1 MMFMT
6 SLHWIVVAV
15 FVLLFLILM
24 LLSVGEK
31 NKKTLISMIFS
42 SFLLVSIGILF
53 SLYALD
59 KYTKKGELVS
69 SKQARDLRHE
79 SVIVRGKIKNV
90 GNFKIGYCKIEIR
103 ISNQMKHSRGTKS
116 YFTPNK
122 SLGNIFG
129 SKDIKSNT
137 IIEEFLAVEDLK
149 PKKSKTFTAS
159 VPFPPHFENPKY
171 RLKLFCH

>member
-1 MMFMT
+1 MT
-6 SLHWIVVAV
+6 SLHWIIVAV
-15 FVLLFLILM
+15 FVLLFLILV

-31 NKKTLISMIFS
+31 NKKTLVSMIFS
-42 SFLLVSIGILF
+42 SLLLVSFGVLF
-53 SLYALD
+53 SLFALD
-59 KYTKKGELVS
+59 KYTKKGKLVN
-69 SKQARDLRHE
+69 SKQTRDLRRE

-90 GNFKIGYCKIEIR
+90 GDFKIGYCKVEVR
-103 ISNQMKHSRGTKS
+103 ISNQMKHGRGTKS

-122 SLGNIFG
+122 SLSNIFS

-137 IIEEFLAVEDLK
+137 ITEEFLAVEDLK

-159 VPFPPHFENPKY
+159 IPFPPHFENPKY